1 MQLCLTPVGSLKASP
16 PSALLRRTSAI
27 CRCQQQASR
36 VSVPK
41 ATPKTSLAAENSSS
55 FQFDANK
62 STLAAI
68 LLPVAAAC
76 AVFTACPPS
85 VEAGILS
92 GATGL
97 ESFEL
102 PSIPT
107 PEVLKKIQEANVAK
121 YKAFDENFKK
131 SPFLQELLKKSKENE
146 EKHKKEIADKY
157 CERGAEWGVG
167 DCSLVGLPQADK
179 DAFFENLR
187 KAREAAGQ

>member
-1 MQLCLTPVGSLKASP
+1 MQFSLTPVGSLKATS
-16 PSALLRRTSAI
+16 SAI
-27 CRCQQQASR
+27 PQRCSIVCKRGSA
-36 VSVPK
+36 VSVPRS
-41 ATPKTSLAAENSSS
+41 AREVSLSAETSSS
-55 FQFDANK
+55 CGFDVNRSVFA
-62 STLAAI
+62 TI

-76 AVFTACPPS
+76 AVFTACPDS

-92 GATGL
+92 GSTGL

-107 PEVLKKIQEANVAK
+107 PDVLKKIQEANVAK

-131 SPFLQELLKKSKENE
+131 SPFLQKLLQKSKENE
-146 EKHKKEIADKY
+146 VKNKKEIADKY

-167 DCSLVGLPQADK
+167 DCSLVGMSQADR

-187 KAREAAGQ
+187 KGKEVAQ